1 MSDLHQLSRDETLA
15 LISTDPAS
23 YFEQFFA
30 ALEIPNDE
38 IDDTFDRQY
47 GAKPKPDVNGFTL
60 KEVNAVGGGE
70 GEGEHVE
77 RTYALIEASAPE
89 IELAHCEIV
98 GYYMSHDGTTWDEPP
113 YVVYPRQVMVTQYFK
128 EKE

>member
-1 MSDLHQLSRDETLA
+1 MSDLNQLSRDETLA
-15 LISTDPAS
+15 LISTNPAS

-30 ALEIPNDE
+30 TLELSNDE
-38 IDDTFDRQY
+38 IEDAFDPDY
-47 GAKPKPDVNGFTL
+47 GTKPKPEVNGFTL
-60 KEVNAVGGGE
+60 RQVNAEGGGE

-77 RTYALIEASAPE
+77 RTYALVEVTDPSVE
-89 IELAHCEIV
+89 IAHCEIV
-98 GYYMSHDGTTWDEPP
+98 GYYMSHDGTTWDEAP